1 MNQLE
6 LKDPHMQARSVP
18 DRGRRVALPVPSL
31 TPPCACP
38 VPVYCYTDGEG
49 GLSQRCLR
57 CGATNAVE
65 RRPGIATISKA
76 RAAELT
82 MFGPLNSHDT
92 A

>member
-1 MNQLE
+1 MKQLAT
-6 LKDPHMQARSVP
+6 KNTDIQARYP
-18 DRGRRVALPVPSL
+18 DRDRRVAFPVPSL

-76 RAAELT
+76 RVAELT
-82 MFGPLNSHDT
+82 MFGPVEQS
-92 A
+92 

>member
-1 MNQLE
+1 MEMKMNLAT
-6 LKDPHMQARSVP
+6 KTISFQARYP

-31 TPPCACP
+31 TPPCTCP

-82 MFGPLNSHDT
+82 MFGRQGERP
-92 A
+92 